1 MDTNTKCTG
10 NCMNCIPLQRGF
22 CASQLAYN
30 NMRAIEAL
38 SKEISSLGKKMES
51 IQSNEA
57 LLFNPTVYGNGTEK
71 TKAHKG
77 DGAEE

>member
-1 MDTNTKCTG
+1 MEANNKCTG

-30 NMRAIEAL
+30 NMKAIEAL
-38 SKEISSLGKKMES
+38 SKEIGSLSQKIES
-51 IQSNEA
+51 IQNNEA
-57 LLFNPTVYGNGTEK
+57 LLFDPTGNDGASEHID
-71 TKAHKG
+71 AQKG